1 MPSVASK
8 VSSLESLTSIF
19 PLTFP
24 VPTPTTHSDLISPN
38 DLHREED
45 LLRNPSSFRAW
56 WTAITNTREA
66 FNSLQKT
73 ERETDLPAE
82 VVALLGQLATPLA
95 RKSLQ
100 RLTYIYEAALVQ
112 FPGSFK
118 LWKSYLQMRMSYVL
132 GKLVVKKKSGGKKKF
147 PDMKDALEEERGDLE
162 QWEGGLDGVVGWEE
176 WKALIATFERAL
188 MWLPKVCRTKNYLIA
203 FANILGSCLDYGS
216 CISPHSLTLSVP
228 L

>member
-1 MPSVASK
+1 MPSVAPK
-8 VSSLESLTSIF
+8 GHSLESLNSIF

-24 VPTPTTHSDLISPN
+24 VPTPTTHPDLISPN

-45 LLRNPSSFRAW
+45 LLRNPSSYRAW

-66 FNSLQKT
+66 FNALQKT
-73 ERETDLPAE
+73 EREPDLPAE
-82 VVALLGQLATPLA
+82 VIALLGPLATPLA

-147 PDMKDALEEERGDLE
+147 PDMKEALEEERGDLE
-162 QWEGGLDGVVGWEE
+162 QWEGGLDGIVGWEE
-176 WKALIATFERAL
+176 WKASVATFERAL
-188 MWLPKVCRTKNYLIA
+188 MWLPKVRRTK
-203 FANILGSCLDYGS
+203 
-216 CISPHSLTLSVP
+216 LSRYVR
-228 L
+228 

>member
-8 VSSLESLTSIF
+8 GHSLESLTSIF

-24 VPTPTTHSDLISPN
+24 VPTPTTHPDLISPN

-45 LLRNPSSFRAW
+45 LLRNPSSYRAW

-66 FNSLQKT
+66 FNALQKT
-73 ERETDLPAE
+73 EREPDLPAE
-82 VVALLGQLATPLA
+82 VIALLGPLATPLA

-132 GKLVVKKKSGGKKKF
+132 GKLVMKKKSGGKKKF

-162 QWEGGLDGVVGWEE
+162 QWEGGLDGIVGWEE
-176 WKALIATFERAL
+176 WKALVATFERAL
-188 MWLPKVCRTKNYLIA
+188 MWLPKVRRTK
-203 FANILGSCLDYGS
+203 
-216 CISPHSLTLSVP
+216 LSRYVR
-228 L
+228 